1 MVQTKF
7 STINLEK
14 ERKEAIKHLVNS
26 TSLLIFSSPFLYW
39 IRFHL
44 RLLSISQITPLG
56 FLLMAKPLD
65 YLPKQPIVCHS
76 LFAMFGTSPKIPPTS
91 VAVRKKNQFGSYWFL
106 MCYWWHLDGKVCD
119 TKQRKEKIGIVI
131 SHFKFYCRGK
141 LLSLSI

>member
-91 VAVRKKNQFGSYWFL
+91 VAVRKKKSIWFL
-106 MCYWWHLDGKVCD
+106 LVFNVLLMAPWWEGVWHK
-119 TKQRKEKIGIVI
+119 TKERENWNRDF
-131 SHFKFYCRGK
+131 SF
-141 LLSLSI
+141 